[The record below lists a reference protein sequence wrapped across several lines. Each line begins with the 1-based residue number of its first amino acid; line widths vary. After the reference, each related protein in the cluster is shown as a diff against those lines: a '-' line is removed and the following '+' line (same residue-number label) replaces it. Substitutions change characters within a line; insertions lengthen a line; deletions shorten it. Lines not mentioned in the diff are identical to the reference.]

1 MAATGGPS
9 LFLDACRRRPTPRPP
24 VWFMRQAGRYMKDY
38 RDLRAKHS
46 ILELAKTPELAC
58 AVTLQP
64 VRRFGFDAAILF
76 SDILLPL
83 EPMGA
88 RLRFAP
94 APVIDNPVRSARD
107 AARLRPCAPRE
118 DLSRVLKAVSLLRRE
133 LGRTPLI
140 GFVGAPFT
148 LASYLI
154 EGGPS
159 KDFIRTK
166 AFMNSEP
173 DAWAGLMRRL
183 SRMGADY
190 LSAQVEAG
198 CRAVQV
204 FDSWAGALSPAQ
216 YRGKVLPYSRALIAA
231 AQKSGAPVIHFG
243 TGTAGFLR
251 DFASAGSDVVGVDW
265 RVDLAQ
271 AFKIC
276 PGRAVQGNLDPAVLA
291 GPLPALK
298 KEAAGILRA
307 GRGRRGFIF
316 NLGHGVLPQTP
327 EANVRAVV
335 ELIRRF
341 GRP

>member
-1 MAATGGPS
+1 MAARAGSS
-9 LFLDACRRRPTPRPP
+9 LFLDACRRRPASRPP
-24 VWFMRQAGRYMKDY
+24 VWFMRQAGRYMKEY
-38 RDLRAKHS
+38 RDLRARHS

-94 APVIDNPVRSARD
+94 APVIDNPVRSAQD
-107 AARLRPCAPRE
+107 VARLKPCSPGE
-118 DLSRVLKAVSLLRRE
+118 DLACVLKAVALLRRE
-133 LGRTPLI
+133 LGPTPLI
-140 GFVGAPFT
+140 GFAGAPFT

-159 KDFIRTK
+159 KDFVRTK
-166 AFMNSEP
+166 AFMAAEP
-173 DAWAGLMRRL
+173 AAWQSLMRRL
-183 SRMGADY
+183 VKTCADY
-190 LSAQVEAG
+190 LAAQTEAG
-198 CRAVQV
+198 CQAVQI
-204 FDSWAGALSPAQ
+204 FDSWAGALSPEQ
-216 YRGKVLPYSRALIAA
+216 YRRGVLPYSRALIAA
-231 AQKSGAPVIHFG
+231 AQKNSVPVIHFG

-265 RVDLAQ
+265 RMDIAE
-271 AFKIC
+271 AFRVC
-276 PGRAVQGNLDPAVLA
+276 RGQAVQGNLDPALLA

-298 KEAAGILRA
+298 KAVLDLLAAA
-307 GRGRRGFIF
+307 RGRRGFIF

-327 EANVRAVV
+327 EANVLAAV
-335 ELIRRF
+335 ELVRRS
-341 GRP
+341 RP